1 MQPAK
6 CNLLLTPSRHEQV
19 RGRRSK
25 SHARVVPCEKGV
37 RADGSGPGGY
47 HLTKGKSRKVFWK
60 TLSVPRGVSTVRHWE
75 GTNSTGYANSE
86 FIRVFADPSGTQ
98 RLQILPVP
106 RAWDNLAHR
115 GNTRLTRPSLP
126 AGACARARA
135 RRGEGGRGTEGGP
148 LHSGGTAARE
158 LCPASGLPPRFKP
171 HSSPLLLRCASQI
184 SDRSTLPL
192 MHHFARLSSSPH
204 QETGACLAGTG
215 SRARGS
221 QARPPVYFFFLGL
234 PLAPRPSLLSA
245 Y

>member
-1 MQPAK
+1 
-6 CNLLLTPSRHEQV
+6 V

-126 AGACARARA
+126 AGCVRARA
-135 RRGEGGRGTEGGP
+135 SAQRRGRQGDRGRP
-148 LHSGGTAARE
+148 LALRRHRSQGALPCQWSPSPVQTPLLPTPPPPVRQPNFRPQH
-158 LCPASGLPPRFKP
+158 PASHAPFRA
-171 HSSPLLLRCASQI
+171 PL
-184 SDRSTLPL
+184 
-192 MHHFARLSSSPH
+192 F
-204 QETGACLAGTG
+204 
-215 SRARGS
+215 
-221 QARPPVYFFFLGL
+221 
-234 PLAPRPSLLSA
+234 LSA
-245 Y
+245 P